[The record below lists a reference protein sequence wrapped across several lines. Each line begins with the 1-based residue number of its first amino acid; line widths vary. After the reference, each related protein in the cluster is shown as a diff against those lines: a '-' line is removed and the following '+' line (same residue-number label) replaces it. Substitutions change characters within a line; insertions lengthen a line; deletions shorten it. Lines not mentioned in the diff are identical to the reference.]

1 MPRKTNSRKE
11 GIARRAIAKAED
23 TFDEAKEK
31 FENAKERGREII
43 QERPFTAI
51 AVAAAV
57 GAIVALGV
65 NSLFH
70 TRKRSFRDKL
80 RDYF

>member
-11 GIARRAIAKAED
+11 GIAKRAIAKAED
-23 TFDEAKEK
+23 KFEEAKE
-31 FENAKERGREII
+31 RSRELI
-43 QERPFTAI
+43 QERPLTSIAI
-51 AVAAAV
+51 AAAV
-57 GAIVALGV
+57 GALVALGV

-70 TRKRSFRDKL
+70 TRKKSLRDKL